1 MGISCG
7 RANTTA
13 TTWDIWRNFCSTLT
27 QDPTTATLQDPIPLL
42 QVFAHRY
49 RTGEL
54 SPSHST
60 VRGCTVGDAL
70 RAVGQTLAHLGLP
83 DPRITPNGKLDLRLT
98 RQL

>member
-13 TTWDIWRNFCSTLT
+13 TTWDIWRTFCLTLT
-27 QDPTTATLQDPIPLL
+27 QDPTTTFLPDPIPLL

-49 RTGEL
+49 RAGEL

-60 VRGCTVGDAL
+60 VRSRKVGDAL
-70 RAVGQTLAHLGLP
+70 HAVGQTLAHLGLP
-83 DPRITPNGKLDLRLT
+83 DPRITTNGK
-98 RQL
+98 